1 MEENLENAI
10 CISKV
15 ICNHSESETYD
26 VVVSSVI
33 FELSVMK
40 DMFVLYNIPNYIKH
54 MFVLYNIPNYIKQVI
69 H

>member
-1 MEENLENAI
+1 MVA
-10 CISKV
+10 
-15 ICNHSESETYD
+15 YD

-54 MFVLYNIPNYIKQVI
+54 MFALYNIPNYIKQVI